1 LKKVIGFLWSFIPTK
16 IEAILKLSLL
26 FADKCFCYSS
36 RSETQD
42 LRKMQTSFFSLR
54 GILPEMSAS
63 RLESGIVDKSRLS
76 VGDDFAGLYR
86 NFSLAVVFLRT
97 FYPLIYRIFFSQII
111 QIVI

>member
-1 LKKVIGFLWSFIPTK
+1 
-16 IEAILKLSLL
+16 
-26 FADKCFCYSS
+26 
-36 RSETQD
+36 
-42 LRKMQTSFFSLR
+42 
-54 GILPEMSAS
+54 MSAS